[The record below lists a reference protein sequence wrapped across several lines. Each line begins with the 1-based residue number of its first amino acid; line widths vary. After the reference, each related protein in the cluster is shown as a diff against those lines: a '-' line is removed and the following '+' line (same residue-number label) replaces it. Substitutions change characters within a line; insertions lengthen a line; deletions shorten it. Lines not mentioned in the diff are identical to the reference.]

1 MTHGNGGRVR
11 DVLPRH
17 RMVGLRTRQT
27 ALVRW
32 APAAL
37 ALSLAGCAGF
47 VPPTLEESDDLPSTA
62 EMSSAGQAG
71 GLFSPGHALSLT
83 SDQRAFRAG
92 DVLTIVLQEQ
102 TQASKRAGTR
112 MDKRSEMSVDD
123 ATLMGRPLVGDT
135 SLGASRRFRGDTS
148 SSAQNTLRGAI
159 TVVVHRV
166 LPGGLLHVRGE
177 KRLFLNQGEET
188 VRVAGYVRAGDID
201 TTNRVSS
208 LRVANARIQYF
219 GTGALADSNNPGWL
233 TRFFNSQFAPL

>member
-1 MTHGNGGRVR
+1 MTHGTCDRSR

-17 RMVGLRTRQT
+17 RVARSGAHASR
-27 ALVRW
+27 LVRW

-37 ALSLAGCAGF
+37 AVVLAGCAGF
-47 VPPTLEESDDLPSTA
+47 VPPKLEESDDLPSMT
-62 EMSSAGQAG
+62 EMSSQGQAG
-71 GLFSPGHALSLT
+71 GLFSSGHALSLT

-123 ATLMGRPLVGDT
+123 AMLMGKPLIGDT
-135 SLGASRRFRGDTS
+135 SLGASRRFRGDSS

-166 LPGGLLHVRGE
+166 LPSGLLHVRGE

-233 TRFFNSQFAPL
+233 TRFFNSQFSPL

>member
-1 MTHGNGGRVR
+1 MTDGTDCRPRNARVANFGAR
-11 DVLPRH
+11 VAVMATL
-17 RMVGLRTRQT
+17 
-27 ALVRW
+27 
-32 APAAL
+32 AAT
-37 ALSLAGCAGF
+37 LAGCAGF
-47 VPPTLEESDDLPSTA
+47 LPPQLEESDDLPSVA
-62 EMSSAGQAG
+62 EMSSQGQAG
-71 GLFSPGHALSLT
+71 GLFSAGHALSLT

-112 MDKRSEMSVDD
+112 LDKRSDMSIDD
-123 ATLMGRPLVGDT
+123 AVVMGRPLIGDT
-135 SLGASRRFRGDTS
+135 ALGARRGFRGDS
-148 SSAQNTLRGAI
+148 SSTAQNTLRGAI
-159 TVVVHRV
+159 TVIVHRV
-166 LPGGLLHVRGE
+166 LPSGLLHVRGE

-233 TRFFNSQFAPL
+233 TRFFNSQYAPL

>member
-1 MTHGNGGRVR
+1 MTDATRYLPCDARRAYRRVR
-11 DVLPRH
+11 AV
-17 RMVGLRTRQT
+17 V
-27 ALVRW
+27 AV
-32 APAAL
+32 AL
-37 ALSLAGCAGF
+37 AAVLTGCAGYL
-47 VPPTLEESDDLPSTA
+47 PPQLEESDDLPSVT
-62 EMSSAGQAG
+62 EMSSQGQAG
-71 GLFSPGHALSLT
+71 GLFAAGHALSLT

-112 MDKRSEMSVDD
+112 LDKRSDMSVDEI
-123 ATLMGRPLVGDT
+123 TLMGNPVIGD
-135 SLGASRRFRGDTS
+135 SALGARRGFRGDS
-148 SSAQNTLRGAI
+148 SSTAQNTLRGAI

-166 LPGGLLHVRGE
+166 LPSGLLHVRGE

>member
-1 MTHGNGGRVR
+1 MTDATRPLPRDARMTHRGVRAGRAMRAAVA
-11 DVLPRH
+11 
-17 RMVGLRTRQT
+17 M
-27 ALVRW
+27 AL
-32 APAAL
+32 AAAL
-37 ALSLAGCAGF
+37 TGCAGYL
-47 VPPTLEESDDLPSTA
+47 PPQLEESDDLPSVA
-62 EMSSAGQAG
+62 EMSSQGQAG
-71 GLFSPGHALSLT
+71 GLFSAGNALSLT
-83 SDQRAFRAG
+83 SDQRAFRSG

-112 MDKRSEMSVDD
+112 LDKRSDMSIDEV
-123 ATLMGRPLVGDT
+123 TLMGKSALGD
-135 SLGASRRFRGDTS
+135 SAIGARRGFRGDS
-148 SSAQNTLRGAI
+148 SSTAQNTLRGAI

-166 LPGGLLHVRGE
+166 LPSGLLHVRGE